1 MAHEDNLSPKLDC
14 HMDFIPRIGKDLPF
28 SFFPVGQH
36 MAIIEKFLGGSGL
49 PLLQGSRVEK
59 P

>member
-1 MAHEDNLSPKLDC
+1 
-14 HMDFIPRIGKDLPF
+14 MDFIPRIGKDLPL

-36 MAIIEKFLGGSGL
+36 MAIIENFIRGRGL
-49 PLLQGSRVEK
+49 PLLQGFRRVEK